1 MTNEEIRELEDQYH
15 TTTKGIMNKV
25 TDICKTKKSWTF
37 VELGE
42 ITDIVKDLSEI
53 HKNIA
58 KIYHLMSEKS
68 TETY

>member
-1 MTNEEIRELEDQYH
+1 MTHEEIHEIEEQYH

-25 TDICKTKKSWTF
+25 TEICKTKKSWSL

-58 KIYHLMSEKS
+58 KVYHLISEKS
-68 TETY
+68 LETF

>member
-1 MTNEEIRELEDQYH
+1 MTHEEIHTLKEQYC
-15 TTTKGIMNKV
+15 TTSTGIMNKV
-25 TDICKTKKSWTF
+25 TDICKTKKSWTI

>member
-1 MTNEEIRELEDQYH
+1 MTHEEIHEIEEQYH

-25 TDICKTKKSWTF
+25 TEICKTKKSWSL
-37 VELGE
+37 VEIGE

-58 KIYHLMSEKS
+58 KVYHLMSEKS
-68 TETY
+68 LETF